1 MMNLWFWVAILFVGH
16 LALYY
21 YLGTEN
27 WVLTATLATAVW
39 AGVLML
45 IRLMYRRRREEEI

>member
-27 WVLTATLATAVW
+27 WVLTATLATSVW